1 MKVFKKIISIL
12 AALLLMFSCLVAAL
26 NVIFNETGWLEK
38 EYREKLPFVE
48 TYYGIPLD
56 DAVRV
61 LSRMMHYSIGRAAD
75 LDITIA
81 EDGKEVQFFNESE
94 LSHMTDVRKL
104 ATRVMWMGMISLI
117 LSVSAIILLAVFKQK
132 DCLRTAAKAFLIAL
146 AVLLAVLTA
155 LGIWVAVDFD
165 SFWTMFHVVFLDLE
179 SSTFDPAV
187 SRMIRICPGE
197 LFSDFIVRFAV
208 FSAVFVGISA
218 AASLAY
224 LLITR
229 RKKCP
234 TIAKPQ

>member
-1 MKVFKKIISIL
+1 MKALMKIISIL

-61 LSRMMHYSIGRAAD
+61 LSRMMHYSIGRVPD
-75 LDITIA
+75 LSVTIV
-81 EDGKEVQFFNESE
+81 EDGEEVQFFNESE
-94 LSHMTDVRKL
+94 LSHMRDVRKL
-104 ATRVMWMGMISLI
+104 AATVMWMGMISLI
-117 LSVSAIILLAVFKQK
+117 LSAAALILLAVFRRT

-146 AVLLAVLTA
+146 AVLLAA
-155 LGIWVAVDFD
+155 IIAFGIWMAIDFD
-165 SFWTMFHVVFLDLE
+165 SFWRAFHVVFLDLE

-197 LFSDFIVRFAV
+197 LFSDFIMRFAAY
-208 FSAVFVGISA
+208 SAVFVGIFA
-218 AASLAY
+218 AGSVF
-224 LLITR
+224 LIVKGK
-229 RKKCP
+229 KKCQDTP
-234 TIAKPQ
+234 KKR